1 MNTDISSVIS
11 TVKLSLQSK
20 ITLLMITIINRIRI
34 IVTGHNNI
42 FTFTARL
49 LNKNWHL
56 SNGILTYYN
65 HWD

>member
-49 LNKNWHL
+49 LNKKL
-56 SNGILTYYN
+56 ASQ
-65 HWD
+65 

>member
-1 MNTDISSVIS
+1 MNTELSSVIS

-34 IVTGHNNI
+34 IVTDHNNI

-49 LNKNWHL
+49 LNKKL
-56 SNGILTYYN
+56 ASQ
-65 HWD
+65 